1 MGNTAIADQK
11 ECLLR
16 ERERERER
24 ESRPE
29 GGLAAR
35 PARLTQQE
43 DDELDSIVYLSPQVP
58 MLAGDVV
65 QKLLF
70 AVYACWCACVLV
82 RVQVCR

>member
-1 MGNTAIADQK
+1 MWGTR
-11 ECLLR
+11 LLQTR
-16 ERERERER
+16 RSACCARERERER

-43 DDELDSIVYLSPQVP
+43 DDELDSIVHLSPQVP